1 MGDEYSPYD
10 VDDMTIAFL
19 EVYIKFGYG
28 DYKLYETW
36 LYITDD
42 TAMLTIQEYYNKIM
56 KYKKEH

>member
-1 MGDEYSPYD
+1 MGDEYSPYN

-28 DYKLYETW
+28 DNRLYETW
-36 LYITDD
+36 LVLTDD

-56 KYKKEH
+56 EYKKEH